1 MKKFTIKKRSLVN
14 LGYACAVFF
23 YVDLFIL
30 TAVCLGGQ
38 AIETYQL
45 KRDASEILQTPDL
58 TSGLEELERA
68 VELDLAAME
77 KRFKKNS

>member
-1 MKKFTIKKRSLVN
+1 MKKLIAKKRSIIN

-23 YVDLFIL
+23 YIDLFML
-30 TAVCLGGQ
+30 TAVCLGKQ

-45 KRDASEILQTPDL
+45 KRDANEILQTPDL
-58 TSGLEELERA
+58 ISGLEELERA

-77 KRFKKNS
+77 KGFKKNS